1 MSSVNKVIIV
11 GNLGSDPEK
20 RLLPS
25 GGAVTSLRVATS
37 EARKNKATGESIEH
51 TEWHRVVLFD
61 RLGEVAAQYLSKGSQ
76 VYIEGRLKTR
86 KWQAQDGT
94 DRYTTEIVVSD
105 MQFIGGR
112 RTVQQEQ
119 EFVPAQKKESA
130 STYQPTDDEDIP
142 F

>member
-11 GNLGSDPEK
+11 GNLGADPEK
-20 RLLPS
+20 RLFP
-25 GGAVTSLRVATS
+25 GGGTVTSLRVATS
-37 EARKNKATGESIEH
+37 ETRKNKASGSSTEH

-61 RLGEVAAQYLSKGSQ
+61 RLGEVAAQYLNKGSQ
-76 VYIEGRLKTR
+76 VYIEGRLRTR

-94 DRYTTEIVVSD
+94 DKYATEIVVSD

-119 EFVPAQKKESA
+119 EFVPPQKKESGNN
-130 STYQPTDDEDIP
+130 YHHQDDDDLP